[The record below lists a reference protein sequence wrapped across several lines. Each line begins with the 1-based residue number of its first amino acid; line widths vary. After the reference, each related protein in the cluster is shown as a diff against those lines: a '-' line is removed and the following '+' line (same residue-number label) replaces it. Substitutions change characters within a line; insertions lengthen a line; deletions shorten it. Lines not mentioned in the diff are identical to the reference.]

1 MAIILRGAAKTAA
14 AEPSFSLRTTTVEVA
29 QTGLISKITGP
40 SNQSINVVNLGCQGD
55 HNVSELRI
63 KPWISANVL
72 KNNYLASLIFYSE
85 QAKEEENKRVSL
97 DLSPDGDEY
106 VLQIPRTI
114 TEKGGNYQIFL
125 SFREKLSTESGSGTV
140 GDKDDPAYREVFIS
154 AAFKG
159 AVNTNSGYQFVKK
172 FKNTE
177 QETDWTD
184 HLYNYNLGVIQ
195 LSDSLWQGD
204 GPEYTTTVYLGGL
217 STVDVNDIEIIT
229 PEDEIEVVS
238 KTLED
243 GKALI
248 ITIQVLNSKS
258 LDKLDDIIVKY
269 PVTFSATM
277 DANNQYAQK
286 PAIQVKY
293 DQSSLTIVSAN
304 KSLGMKLDSYVT
316 PIDLTRLYNLD
327 TTTEKY
333 TIFSKDDKTYICK
346 AQNEICWIPVGV
358 TNNPGTWSV
367 SFIGESA
374 DKLYFTDVLKLSV
387 VDNVLTRES
396 LNSDTVYTV
405 MQSVDGLNLYDSN
418 DTALYLIDSGYGS
431 GKLSYTKGVIDQAI
445 GWVTSVDD
453 ISVSGLRL
461 AVEKTPELQS
471 SISTLTNDLNTVS
484 GNISSINTQISNL
497 QAKDNE
503 LILQLEELDDKI
515 QASDTTA
522 LDERLTTAEGKI
534 TNIESDLNTAE
545 GKIATNE
552 RNITG
557 LQAADT
563 TLNRRVTNNETSINN
578 INTEITTIKNQDQIQ
593 DTKINQN
600 KAASELLKS
609 EIDFLNT
616 STIPTI
622 NQQIGAINNTLE
634 DHSKTHGNYLEL
646 LTNEIE
652 RSIGKDVAL
661 ENEINS
667 EKDRATTEEERIVGL
682 LEVEANRA
690 KKAEG
695 DLDTKIGAN
704 KTNVSGLQ
712 SGLQT
717 TNTRVSSLELT
728 TAAQSGDIS
737 RLTNNINE
745 IQNDKTYIKNN
756 FVDGAF
762 DDKPYVA
769 RIVLI
774 QHMSIQDVAQM
785 AKVPYETA
793 DQQAAFRNELIN
805 ANIIKEDTNLNQPL
819 FAEQVIEILRFKQA
833 TEKNTL
839 YLIQEEE

>member
-40 SNQSINVVNLGCQGD
+40 SNESINVVNLGCQGD

-63 KPWISANVL
+63 KPWIGANVL
-72 KNNYLASLIFYSE
+72 KNNYLASLIFYNE

-106 VLQIPRTI
+106 VLPIPRTI

-125 SFREKLSTESGSGTV
+125 SFREKLSTEGGSGTV

-172 FKNTE
+172 FKNTA

-217 STVDVNDIEIIT
+217 NTTDTKKIEVIA
-229 PEDEIEVVS
+229 PEGEIKVVS

-248 ITIQVLNSKS
+248 ITIQVLNSES
-258 LDKLDDIIVKY
+258 LEKLDDIIVKY

-358 TNNPGTWSV
+358 TNNPGTWNV
-367 SFIGESA
+367 SFIGESV

-396 LNSDTVYTV
+396 LNSDTIYTV

-431 GKLSYTKGVIDQAI
+431 GKLSYTKDVIDQAI

-453 ISVSGLRL
+453 ISISGLRL

-471 SISTLTNDLNTVS
+471 SINTLTTDLNTVN
-484 GNISSINTQISNL
+484 GNISNINTQISNL
-497 QAKDNE
+497 QKKDNE

-534 TNIESDLNTAE
+534 TSIESDLNTAE

-552 RNITG
+552 RNIIG

-578 INTEITTIKNQDQIQ
+578 INTEIAAIKNQDQIQ
-593 DTKINQN
+593 DIKINQN
-600 KAASELLKS
+600 KAASELLRS

-646 LTNEIE
+646 LTNETE

-682 LEVEANRA
+682 LDVEANRA

-695 DLDTKIGAN
+695 DLDTKIETN
-704 KTNVSGLQ
+704 KTNISGLQ

-728 TAAQSGDIS
+728 AAAQSGDIS
-737 RLTNNINE
+737 RLTNDVNE
-745 IQNDKTYIKNN
+745 IQKDKTYIKNN

-785 AKVPYETA
+785 AKIPYETA

>member
-40 SNQSINVVNLGCQGD
+40 SNESINVVNLGCQGD

-63 KPWISANVL
+63 KPWIGANVL
-72 KNNYLASLIFYSE
+72 KNNYLASLIFYNE

-125 SFREKLSTESGSGTV
+125 SFKEKLSTESGSGTV

-172 FKNTE
+172 FKNTA

-217 STVDVNDIEIIT
+217 NTTDTKKIEVIA
-229 PEDEIEVVS
+229 PEGEIKVVS

-277 DANNQYAQK
+277 DANKQYAQK

-367 SFIGESA
+367 SFIGESI

-453 ISVSGLRL
+453 ISISGLRL

-471 SISTLTNDLNTVS
+471 SINTLTTDLNTVN
-484 GNISSINTQISNL
+484 GNISNINTQISNL
-497 QAKDNE
+497 QKKDNE

-534 TNIESDLNTAE
+534 TSIESDLNTAE

-578 INTEITTIKNQDQIQ
+578 INTEIATIKNQDQIQ

-600 KAASELLKS
+600 KAASELLRS

-646 LTNEIE
+646 LTNETE

-667 EKDRATTEEERIVGL
+667 EKDRA
-682 LEVEANRA
+682 
-690 KKAEG
+690 KKAEE
-695 DLDTKIGAN
+695 DLDTKIETN

-737 RLTNNINE
+737 RLTNDIDE

>member
-125 SFREKLSTESGSGTV
+125 SFREKLSTEGGSGTV

-172 FKNTE
+172 FKN
-177 QETDWTD
+177 WID

-217 STVDVNDIEIIT
+217 NTTKVDEIEVIA

-248 ITIQVLNSKS
+248 ITIQVLNSES
-258 LDKLDDIIVKY
+258 LEKLDDIIVKY

-358 TNNPGTWSV
+358 TSNPGTWSV

-471 SISTLTNDLNTVS
+471 SINTLTTDLNTVS
-484 GNISSINTQISNL
+484 GNISNINTQISSL

-503 LILQLEELDDKI
+503 LILQLKELDDKI
-515 QASDTTA
+515 QASDTTV
-522 LDERLTTAEGKI
+522 LDERLTTTEGKI

-557 LQAADT
+557 LQVADT
-563 TLNRRVTNNETSINN
+563 TLNRRVTSNETSINN
-578 INTEITTIKNQDQIQ
+578 INTEIAAIKNQDQIQ
-593 DTKINQN
+593 NTEIGKN
-600 KAASELLKS
+600 KAASELLRS

-622 NQQIGAINNTLE
+622 NQQIGTINNTLE
-634 DHSKTHGNYLEL
+634 DYSKTHGNYLEL

-667 EKDRATTEEERIVGL
+667 EKDRATAEEERIVDL
-682 LEVEANRA
+682 LEVEVNRA

-695 DLDTKIGAN
+695 DLDTKIETN
-704 KTNVSGLQ
+704 KTNILGLQ
-712 SGLQT
+712 GGLQA
-717 TNTRVSSLELT
+717 TNTRVSSLEST
-728 TAAQSGDIS
+728 TATQSGDIS
-737 RLTNNINE
+737 RLTNDVNE
-745 IQNDKTYIKNN
+745 IQKDKTYIKNN

>member
-1 MAIILRGAAKTAA
+1 M
-14 AEPSFSLRTTTVEVA
+14 
-29 QTGLISKITGP
+29 
-40 SNQSINVVNLGCQGD
+40 
-55 HNVSELRI
+55 
-63 KPWISANVL
+63 
-72 KNNYLASLIFYSE
+72 
-85 QAKEEENKRVSL
+85 
-97 DLSPDGDEY
+97 
-106 VLQIPRTI
+106 
-114 TEKGGNYQIFL
+114 
-125 SFREKLSTESGSGTV
+125 
-140 GDKDDPAYREVFIS
+140 
-154 AAFKG
+154 
-159 AVNTNSGYQFVKK
+159 
-172 FKNTE
+172 
-177 QETDWTD
+177 
-184 HLYNYNLGVIQ
+184 
-195 LSDSLWQGD
+195 
-204 GPEYTTTVYLGGL
+204 
-217 STVDVNDIEIIT
+217 
-229 PEDEIEVVS
+229 
-238 KTLED
+238 
-243 GKALI
+243 
-248 ITIQVLNSKS
+248 
-258 LDKLDDIIVKY
+258 
-269 PVTFSATM
+269 
-277 DANNQYAQK
+277 
-286 PAIQVKY
+286 
-293 DQSSLTIVSAN
+293 
-304 KSLGMKLDSYVT
+304 
-316 PIDLTRLYNLD
+316 
-327 TTTEKY
+327 
-333 TIFSKDDKTYICK
+333 
-346 AQNEICWIPVGV
+346 
-358 TNNPGTWSV
+358 
-367 SFIGESA
+367 SFIGESV

-396 LNSDTVYTV
+396 LNSDTIYTV

-431 GKLSYTKGVIDQAI
+431 GKLSYTKDVIDQAI

-453 ISVSGLRL
+453 ISISGLRL

-471 SISTLTNDLNTVS
+471 SINTLTTDLNTVN
-484 GNISSINTQISNL
+484 GNISNINTQISNL
-497 QAKDNE
+497 QKKDNE

-534 TNIESDLNTAE
+534 TSIESDLNTAE

-552 RNITG
+552 RNIIG

-578 INTEITTIKNQDQIQ
+578 INTEIAAIKNQDQIQ
-593 DTKINQN
+593 DIKINQN
-600 KAASELLKS
+600 KAASELLRS

-646 LTNEIE
+646 LTNETE

-667 EKDRATTEEERIVGL
+667 EKDRA
-682 LEVEANRA
+682 
-690 KKAEG
+690 KKAEE
-695 DLDTKIGAN
+695 DLDTKIETN

-737 RLTNNINE
+737 RLTNDIDE